1 MGGSNK
7 KMKGWMNMIDKMS
20 PGSGRTLKE
29 NGEYVNIA
37 DLTEESLGRKG
48 FEFISDTAEHVAPE
62 GMVYIALQVVDDAV
76 LDSYETDGAEITGNT
91 FTEELLP
98 AGFILYGRY
107 TSVTLASGKV
117 IAYKGV

>member
-1 MGGSNK
+1 
-7 KMKGWMNMIDKMS
+7 MINKMS
-20 PGSGRTLKE
+20 PGSGRMLKE

-76 LDSYETDGAEITGNT
+76 IDSYETEPEELITGNT
-91 FTEELLP
+91 FTGELLP

-107 TSVTLASGKV
+107 TSVTLTNGKV